1 MLVIVVTGIYSA
13 FRLPLELT
21 PKAELPKLAVHT
33 TWPNASP
40 EAVEA
45 FITSPIEAVVASLP
59 GVQNLTS
66 ISREGRSQVDVEFTR
81 DTRIDFAALR
91 LSEQLALVRE
101 NLPHNATTPQI
112 QKFVP
117 EEFRQ
122 EAFLSYQFT
131 GPYSL
136 YEVRQMAARKTA

>member
-1 MLVIVVTGIYSA
+1 MTILQKIINRPIAVSMFMLVIVVTGIYSA

-112 QKFVP
+112 QKYVP
-117 EEFRQ
+117 EEFRSEEQ
-122 EAFLSYQFT
+122 H
-131 GPYSL
+131 
-136 YEVRQMAARKTA
+136 V